1 MTKSCMRAST
11 HTHTHKHTCM
21 SEFNVVV
28 DERLKS
34 DLESYTRHLGVRK
47 LILIVRGHFNIL
59 ETPYQVITVQD
70 NIFENI
76 TVSIS
81 ATSFQV
87 IFFLF

>member
-1 MTKSCMRAST
+1 MTKSSMRPHVRV
-11 HTHTHKHTCM
+11 HTHEHTCM
-21 SEFNVVV
+21 SEFSVVV

-34 DLESYTRHLGVRK
+34 DLENYTRHLGVRK

-59 ETPYQVITVQD
+59 ETTYQVITVQD
-70 NIFENI
+70 NIFENT

-81 ATSFQV
+81 ATSFHV